1 MNSTFPRVRRTQAG
15 YNIEQVEDFLE
26 EARRAYGSDVQKVT
40 GIDAQSIRRVSFEMT
55 KGGYS
60 PEHVDNALDRLED
73 AFAKRE
79 RERAIGEEGEE
90 DYFGRIQAEA
100 VAVLEQLSKPNEE
113 RFTRLGPFRKGY
125 RVEQVDEFA
134 EAIVSY
140 LNDGPEMSPEQVRQ
154 KSFDAQRGG
163 YDEDEVDDVLDRV
176 IFLMQ
181 AVR

>member
-1 MNSTFPRVRRTQAG
+1 MNSTFPKVRRTQAG

-26 EARRAYGSDVQKVT
+26 EARRAYSSDVQRVT
-40 GIDAQSIRRVSFEMT
+40 GIDAQTIRRVSFDMA

-79 RERAIGEEGEE
+79 RERSIGEEGEE
-90 DYFGRIQAEA
+90 QYFERIQAEA
-100 VAVLEQLSKPNEE
+100 VEVLQVLSQNVGE
-113 RFTRLGPFRKGY
+113 RFTRLSQFRKGY
-125 RVEQVDEFA
+125 SVDQVDVFA
-134 EAIVSY
+134 DAIVAY
-140 LNDGPEMSPEQVRQ
+140 MNDGPELTPEEVRQ
-154 KSFDAQRGG
+154 KHFEAQRGG
-163 YDEDEVDDVLDRV
+163 YDEDEVDNVLDRV